1 MFMIMCFILFFVF
14 LIKQWNSGLDQGID
28 KAIKKKTLDVYF
40 HKHYYS
46 GSDQD
51 YSGERSGQK

>member
-1 MFMIMCFILFFVF
+1 MFRIMGFFF
-14 LIKQWNSGLDQGID
+14 LIKQWNSDLDQGIA
-28 KAIKKKTLDVYF
+28 KAIKKKTSDVSF

>member
-1 MFMIMCFILFFVF
+1 MCFILFFVF